1 MMDEEAQVARAQ
13 AVLRQLSPDQVTAIH
28 HVVRQQLLAD
38 LHDEAI
44 QVARGAVERA
54 WAPHREQIRQELG
67 AEDDARLST
76 VTQERD
82 EARNDRAL
90 AQQLLVSLLR
100 QLLPNHEPVHLFSLG
115 VRELDA
121 YRLNHILAGYGL
133 QLRSRRTASE
143 RQVKARVGERA
154 WERRS
159 LFWLERLPVGED
171 AVPELTRVVP
181 EEPLGQ
187 RKGEI
192 MTTGEMWDYQV
203 VELSGMPEED
213 EATLNPYGLIG
224 YELVTV
230 IPVTAMGRL
239 LAYLK
244 RGTLPENDE
253 AERA

>member
-1 MMDEEAQVARAQ
+1 MDEEAQAALAQ
-13 AVLRQLSPDQVTAIH
+13 AVLRQLSLDQEAAIR

-38 LHDEAI
+38 LHEEAI

-54 WAPHREQIRQELG
+54 RAPHQEPRHQELG
-67 AEDDARLST
+67 AADDARLST

-82 EARNDRAL
+82 EARNGRAV

-100 QLLPNHEPVHLFSLG
+100 QLLPGGEPVYLFSLG

-121 YRLNHILAGYGL
+121 YRLNCILAGYGL
-133 QLRSRRTASE
+133 RLRSRRAASE

-159 LFWLERLPVGED
+159 LFWLERLPLGEN
-171 AVPELTRVVP
+171 AVPELTRASRDEP
-181 EEPLGQ
+181 PGQGEE
-187 RKGEI
+187 RE
-192 MTTGEMWDYQV
+192 MANRWMWDYQV
-203 VELSGMPEED
+203 VELSGVPEED

-230 IPVTAMGRL
+230 IPVTATGQL

-244 RGTLPENDE
+244 RGTLPETDE

>member
-1 MMDEEAQVARAQ
+1 MDEEAQTIRAE
-13 AVLRQLSPDQVTAIH
+13 AALRQLSPEQVVAIH

-44 QVARGAVERA
+44 QVARGGIEQA
-54 WAPHREQIRQELG
+54 WAPHRAQLRQELE
-67 AEDDARLST
+67 AQCDARLST
-76 VTQERD
+76 VTQARD

-100 QLLPNHEPVHLFSLG
+100 QLLPGQEPVYLYSLG

-121 YRLNHILAGYGL
+121 YRLNQVLAGYGVR
-133 QLRSRRTASE
+133 LRSRHTASE
-143 RQVKARVGERA
+143 RQVRARVGERS

-159 LFWLERLPVGED
+159 LFWLEPLPVGD
-171 AVPELTRVVP
+171 AVPELTRP
-181 EEPLGQ
+181 GTDEPSEQ
-187 RKGEI
+187 RKEEG
-192 MTTGEMWDYQV
+192 MANGWMWDYQV
-203 VELSGMPEED
+203 VELSGVPEED

-230 IPVTAMGRL
+230 IPVTTMGRL

-244 RGTLPENDE
+244 RGTLPETDTE
-253 AERA
+253 ERA

>member
-1 MMDEEAQVARAQ
+1 MDEEAQAARAQ
-13 AVLRQLSPDQVTAIH
+13 AVLRQLSPEQVVAIH

-54 WAPHREQIRQELG
+54 WAPHREPLRQELE
-67 AEDDARLST
+67 AQSHARLST

-82 EARNDRAL
+82 EARNGRAL

-100 QLLPNHEPVHLFSLG
+100 QLLPGREPVYLFSLG

-121 YRLNHILAGYGL
+121 YRLNQILAGYGL
-133 QLRSRRTASE
+133 RLRSRRTASE

-159 LFWLERLPVGED
+159 LFWLEPLPVGEG
-171 AVPELTRVVP
+171 AVPELTRAGP
-181 EEPLGQ
+181 EEPSGQ
-187 RKGEI
+187 SKGEV
-192 MTTGEMWDYQV
+192 MTTGGMWDYQV
-203 VELSGMPEED
+203 VELSGVPEED

-244 RGTLPENDE
+244 RGTLPETEE